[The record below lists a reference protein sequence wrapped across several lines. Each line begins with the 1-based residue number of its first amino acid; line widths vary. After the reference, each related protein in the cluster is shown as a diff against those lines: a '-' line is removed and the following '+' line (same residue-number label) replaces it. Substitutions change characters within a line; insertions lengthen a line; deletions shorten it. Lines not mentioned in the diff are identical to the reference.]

1 MRHKPL
7 FYYQNNCYN
16 NFGEKMKKIGI
27 ICEYNPLHNG
37 HVYHFNK
44 IKSESKADII
54 ICVMSS
60 SFSSRGDLSLF
71 DKFTKTKQALNL
83 GIDLIVELPLIYT
96 LQRADIFA
104 DNAVKILNLLKV
116 DEIWIGSE
124 TNDLSLYEK
133 YYNNDIIDNKSDYST
148 SYKDKSNIDLLSN
161 DILGYSYFKSIK
173 NNNFNIKLNTIKRIT
188 NNYLDKNLNT
198 SNIQS
203 ALSIRTNIDSIDKY
217 TPDYVY
223 NDKNKILDEN
233 TLFPYIKY
241 KIITSSI
248 NKLNSLYFV
257 DEGIEYKLK
266 DIYKFNN
273 YNDFIEYLSN
283 KRYTK
288 SRIKRM
294 LIYILL
300 NITKSKANDIYKND
314 INFIRILGYNT
325 IGKQYLS
332 SIKKNI
338 NIYTNIKN
346 NINQILDIE
355 LNTSKLIDTIYNTN
369 IFTLEQNKPITK

>member
-1 MRHKPL
+1 
-7 FYYQNNCYN
+7 
-16 NFGEKMKKIGI
+16 MKKIGI

-44 IKSESKADII
+44 IKTESKADII

-71 DKFTKTKQALNL
+71 DKFTKTKQALTL

-133 YYNNDIIDNKSDYST
+133 YYNNDIIDNKSDYFT

-161 DILGYSYFKSIK
+161 DILGYSYYKSIK

-188 NNYLDKNLNT
+188 NNYLDKDLNK
-198 SNIQS
+198 SDIQS
-203 ALSIRTNIDSIDKY
+203 ALSIRTNIESLDKY
-217 TPDYVY
+217 TPEYVY
-223 NDKNKILDEN
+223 KDKNKILDEN
-233 TLFPYIKY
+233 ILFPYIKY

-248 NKLNSLYFV
+248 NDLNSIYFV

-266 DIYKFNN
+266 DIYKFNK
-273 YNDFIEYLSN
+273 YNDFIDYLSN

-294 LIYILL
+294 LIYVLL
-300 NITKSKANDIYKND
+300 NITKKEANGIYKND
-314 INFIRILGYNT
+314 INYIRILGYNN

-332 SIKKNI
+332 SIKKDI

-346 NINQILDIE
+346 NINLSLDIE
-355 LNTSKLIDTIYNTN
+355 LNTSKLIDTIYNTD
-369 IFTLEQNKPITK
+369 IFNLEQNKPITIEK